1 MYIKYLQN
9 LSNAL
14 TNIFL
19 FLALP
24 YITVAQGN
32 VYVVSGSEFSNSGVI
47 DLSTPPNNWS
57 TFRGA
62 IPGYFSAVGTAVY
75 QNPTD
80 AGNVNG
86 YIKHYA
92 NAANQSFNFPVG
104 TGSDYR
110 GLSISGTRLA
120 TSQIAVAWILG
131 NPTSTDDPTGSGSG
145 FHAVTSVGAGL
156 QSVSTVGQWDWQDIT
171 GDATGLTVTVS
182 IPDMSTFGSATDLR
196 LVGWDGTKWVNLSS
210 TGATG
215 NTENSTLSGTIVS
228 GISALAIGKVSSGP
242 VDYTPT
248 VDIDG
253 LSFNASGF
261 GRDFVVNLY
270 EILGG
275 VNSSPITFRISKIG
289 AFTITYLTNS
299 GTSQVYG
306 GTVNNNSDWSITEN
320 TSFITCTLKTGVTI
334 PANGQSTIGF
344 RAQRKTSVA
353 AGTTQNISITILDN
367 SGGDSQLSNNV
378 TVTSLTAN

>member
-1 MYIKYLQN
+1 MYTRFLQN
-9 LSNAL
+9 LYTTL
-14 TNIFL
+14 TSFSL
-19 FLALP
+19 LLA
-24 YITVAQGN
+24 ITNTSLAQGN
-32 VYVVSGSEFSNSGVI
+32 VYVASGSEFTNFGTI
-47 DLSTPPNNWS
+47 DLSTPPNSWS

-62 IPGYFSAVGTAVY
+62 TPGYFSAVGTAIY

-86 YIKHYA
+86 YVKHYA
-92 NAANQSFNFPVG
+92 NAVNQSFNFPVG
-104 TGSDYR
+104 TGADYR

-131 NPTSTDDPTGSGSG
+131 NPSSTDDPTAPNTG
-145 FHAVTSVGAGL
+145 FHAVTSVDAGI
-156 QSVSTVGQWDWQDIT
+156 QAVSPVGQWDWQDLT
-171 GDATGLTVTVS
+171 NDATGLTVTVS
-182 IPDMSTFGSATDLR
+182 IPDMSAFGPAADLR
-196 LVGWDGTKWVNLSS
+196 LVGWDGTKWINLSS
-210 TGATG
+210 TGASG

-228 GISALAIGKVSSGP
+228 GITALAIGKVSSGP

-261 GRDFVVNLY
+261 GRDFVVNIY

-275 VNSSPITFRISKIG
+275 TNSTPITFRISKVG
-289 AFTITYLTNS
+289 AFTITYPTSS

-306 GTVNNNSDWSITEN
+306 GTLNNNSNWTITEN
-320 TSFITCTLKTGVTI
+320 SSFITCTLKSGVTV
-334 PANGQSTIGF
+334 PANGQSTVGF
-344 RAQRKTSVA
+344 NAQRKSSVA

-378 TVTSLTAN
+378 SVTSITAN